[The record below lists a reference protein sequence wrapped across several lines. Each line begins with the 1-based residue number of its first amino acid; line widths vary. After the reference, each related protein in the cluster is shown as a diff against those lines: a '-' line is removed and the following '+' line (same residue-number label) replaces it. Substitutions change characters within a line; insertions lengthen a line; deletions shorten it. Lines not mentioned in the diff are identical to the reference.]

1 MKKINALSILSGFSV
16 TELFAKKNIISIIVL
31 NSILVFFLLLSG
43 CQKNIN
49 ENFEKIS
56 YLEFQ
61 EKIQKNEE
69 FYIIFERDDCPACP
83 VFLEK
88 FNQVSGENNLS
99 FFVIDTNE
107 LNSKQKYE
115 CKDKFNLEYV
125 PTAIFIKSGEMENR
139 LTGTDDIKEIRKFQK
154 NKWYLYLVCFI
165 FFDKKGL
172 LKWMKKL

>member
-1 MKKINALSILSGFSV
+1 MKETTV
-16 TELFAKKNIISIIVL
+16 
-31 NSILVFFLLLSG
+31 
-43 CQKNIN
+43 
-49 ENFEKIS
+49 
-56 YLEFQ
+56 
-61 EKIQKNEE
+61 
-69 FYIIFERDDCPACP
+69 IFERDDCPACP

-154 NKWYLYLVCFI
+154 NK
-165 FFDKKGL
+165 
-172 LKWMKKL
+172 

>member
-1 MKKINALSILSGFSV
+1 MSKKHKWKFWKNK
-16 TELFAKKNIISIIVL
+16 LFRIPR
-31 NSILVFFLLLSG
+31 
-43 CQKNIN
+43 
-49 ENFEKIS
+49 
-56 YLEFQ
+56 
-61 EKIQKNEE
+61 KIQKNEE

-165 FFDKKGL
+165 FLDKKGL

>member
-1 MKKINALSILSGFSV
+1 MSFLDSLEKIMRKRFS
-16 TELFAKKNIISIIVL
+16 FS
-31 NSILVFFLLLSG
+31 
-43 CQKNIN
+43 

-125 PTAIFIKSGEMENR
+125 PTAIFIKSGFIISVCEYEN
-139 LTGTDDIKEIRKFQK
+139 I
-154 NKWYLYLVCFI
+154 
-165 FFDKKGL
+165 
-172 LKWMKKL
+172 

>member
-31 NSILVFFLLLSG
+31 NSILVFFLLLLG

-69 FYIIFERDDCPACP
+69 FYIIFERDDCH
-83 VFLEK
+83 L
-88 FNQVSGENNLS
+88 
-99 FFVIDTNE
+99 
-107 LNSKQKYE
+107 
-115 CKDKFNLEYV
+115 
-125 PTAIFIKSGEMENR
+125 
-139 LTGTDDIKEIRKFQK
+139 
-154 NKWYLYLVCFI
+154 
-165 FFDKKGL
+165 
-172 LKWMKKL
+172 

>member
-1 MKKINALSILSGFSV
+1 M
-16 TELFAKKNIISIIVL
+16 
-31 NSILVFFLLLSG
+31 FFLLLSG

-115 CKDKFNLEYV
+115 CKDKSYTYNDSNKTCSKRV
-125 PTAIFIKSGEMENR
+125 TSTITAEGCPRGYKQEGSKCNKYSTTKVKANTKKITSTSYKYMWSKSESVDGWTK
-139 LTGTDDIKEIRKFQK
+139 TGKTRTVDGKEI
-154 NKWYLYLVCFI
+154 CE
-165 FFDKKGL
+165 
-172 LKWMKKL
+172 